1 MIFHFILFLLGF
13 GDICFIQAEEDNGIN
28 GDERIDY
35 KYTDETGY

>member
-1 MIFHFILFLLGF
+1 MRIQAEE
-13 GDICFIQAEEDNGIN
+13 QAEEDNGIN